1 MWRKLDFNVLLYP
14 QNEKNDGSLYLIY
27 IYEKNF
33 IVIDRR
39 DFHVVRTGSIGG

>member
-14 QNEKNDGSLYLIY
+14 QNEKREVLYLIY

-33 IVIDRR
+33 IIIHKRA
-39 DFHVVRTGSIGG
+39 FHVVRAGSIGG